1 LLIETTDRERTL
13 AKKTVIPGEELDGGY
28 VLTSDFFAL
37 YEPQFYDWWTQP
49 KLSGQKVD
57 PTCSVT
63 TMLSL
68 R

>member
-1 LLIETTDRERTL
+1 ME
-13 AKKTVIPGEELDGGY
+13 GY

-37 YEPQFYDWWTQP
+37 YEAQIYDWRIRP

-57 PTCSVT
+57 PTCEVM
-63 TMLSL
+63 TMLPL

>member
-1 LLIETTDRERTL
+1 ME
-13 AKKTVIPGEELDGGY
+13 GY

-37 YEPQFYDWWTQP
+37 YEPQIYDWRIQP

-57 PTCSVT
+57 LTCSVT

>member
-37 YEPQFYDWWTQP
+37 YEPQIYD
-49 KLSGQKVD
+49 SGF
-57 PTCSVT
+57 SR
-63 TMLSL
+63 S
-68 R
+68 